1 MSGFLGQVPEE
12 VEQLA
17 SEFETQAGNVET
29 LISAIN
35 QRLQSTTWR
44 GADRESFEA
53 SWSGEITNNL
63 TQLANAL
70 RETGQIANTNAQ
82 QQRTASS

>member
-1 MSGFLGQVPEE
+1 MSGFLGQIPEE
-12 VEQLA
+12 VEALA
-17 SEFETQAGNVET
+17 AEFDNKAGDVET
-29 LISAIN
+29 LIAAIT

-44 GADRESFEA
+44 GADREAFEA
-53 SWSGEITNNL
+53 SWSGEMTNNL

-70 RETGQIANTNAQ
+70 RETGQIANNNAQ

>member
-1 MSGFLGQVPEE
+1 MSMFLGQVPEE
-12 VEQLA
+12 VESLA
-17 SEFETQAGNVET
+17 MEFDNKAGDVEN
-29 LISAIN
+29 LIGAITT
-35 QRLQSTTWR
+35 RLQSTTWR

-53 SWSGEITNNL
+53 SWSGEMTNNL

-70 RETGQIANTNAQ
+70 RETGQIANNNAQ

>member
-1 MSGFLGQVPEE
+1 MSMFLGQVPEE
-12 VEQLA
+12 VESLA
-17 SEFETQAGNVET
+17 MEFDNKAGDVET
-29 LISAIN
+29 LIGAITS
-35 QRLQSTTWR
+35 RLQATTWR

-53 SWSGEITNNL
+53 SWSGEMTNNL

-70 RETGQIANTNAQ
+70 RETGQIANNNAQ